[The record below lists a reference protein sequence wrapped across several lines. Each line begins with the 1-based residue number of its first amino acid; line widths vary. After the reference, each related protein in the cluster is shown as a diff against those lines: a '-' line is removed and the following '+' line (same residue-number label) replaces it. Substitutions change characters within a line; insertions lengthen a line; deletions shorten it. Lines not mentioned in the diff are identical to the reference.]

1 MGSETLG
8 RRRSVHLN
16 QVPVISIVDD
26 DASIRVATEN
36 LLRSLGYVALA
47 YASAEEFLRSSRIDE
62 IACLVSDVQMPEMNG
77 LELQDELR
85 QRGLR
90 FPIIFITA
98 FPNSSA
104 EGRVLNGGAIC
115 YLRKPFRARDLINHL
130 ETALEKQSP

>member
-1 MGSETLG
+1 MGFETLA

-36 LLRSLGYVALA
+36 LVRSLGYIALV
-47 YASAEEFLRSSRIDE
+47 YPSAEEFLRSSRIGE
-62 IACLVSDVQMPEMNG
+62 IACLISDVQMPEMNG

-98 FPNSSA
+98 FPNPSA
-104 EGRVLNGGAIC
+104 EGRALKGGAIC
-115 YLRKPFRARDLINHL
+115 FLRKPFRARDLINHL
-130 ETALEKQSP
+130 ETALKTQSP

>member
-36 LLRSLGYVALA
+36 LVRSLGYVALA

-62 IACLVSDVQMPEMNG
+62 IACLISDVQMPEMNG
-77 LELQDELR
+77 LEAAR
-85 QRGLR
+85 IHGYSV
-90 FPIIFITA
+90 
-98 FPNSSA
+98 SSY
-104 EGRVLNGGAIC
+104 LNA
-115 YLRKPFRARDLINHL
+115 P
-130 ETALEKQSP
+130 S